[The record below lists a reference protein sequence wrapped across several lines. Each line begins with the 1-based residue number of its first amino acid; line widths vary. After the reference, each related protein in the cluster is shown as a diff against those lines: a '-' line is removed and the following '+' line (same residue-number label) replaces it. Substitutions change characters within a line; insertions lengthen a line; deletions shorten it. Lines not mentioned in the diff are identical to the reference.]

1 MRTTS
6 LGQLL
11 FALGFVIVG
20 AIGLGSQ
27 DFVLSQ
33 QPVPKGIP
41 NRELLAG
48 LSGGVLL
55 LAGAGVFIARAA
67 RLAALV
73 LSGFMTLWV
82 LALHLPRVVAQP
94 GIEVYWLGLGEVTT
108 LAAGGWLIYCALAG
122 RSDADSMAGRYAPT
136 LEIART
142 IFGLAL
148 IPIGIS
154 HFVYLQVAA
163 DMIPAWFPFHV
174 PLTWISGV
182 GHIAAGVAI
191 IFGIIPRLAA
201 TLEAVME
208 SLFTLIVWG
217 GAVIAMPTKREDWV
231 NLFISTALT
240 GAGWALAES
249 YRAVPWTLARRG
261 ALAPALSHPAKPP

>member
-1 MRTTS
+1 MRTVS

-11 FALGFVIVG
+11 FALGFVVVG
-20 AIGLGSQ
+20 AIGLWAH
-27 DFVLSQ
+27 DFVLPQ
-33 QPVPKGIP
+33 QPVPTDIP
-41 NRELLAG
+41 FRDLLACI
-48 LSGGVLL
+48 SGAVLL
-55 LAGAGVFIARAA
+55 LAGSGLFVARAA
-67 RLAALV
+67 RVAALT
-73 LSGFMTLWV
+73 LAGFMTLWV
-82 LALHLPRVVAQP
+82 LALHLPRILSQP

-108 LAAGGWLIYCALAG
+108 LATGGWLIYCAIAG
-122 RSDADSMAGRYAPT
+122 RVDRT
-136 LEIART
+136 LRIART

-154 HFVYLQVAA
+154 HFVYLKVAA

-191 IFGIIPRLAA
+191 VFGIIPRLAA

-208 SLFTLIVWG
+208 GLFTLIVWG
-217 GAVIAMPTKREDWV
+217 SAVVVIPTKREDWV

-240 GAGWALAES
+240 GAGWAIAES
-249 YRAVPWTLARRG
+249 YHAMPWTLTRRG
-261 ALAPALSHPAKPP
+261 ALAPDSTQFSHPAKPL